1 MCTSLRSGLLYFE
14 IQFKYFKKYTR
25 MKYVSPADCVPM
37 VQEYIRCATPFNF
50 WSYILLLGF
59 SIAAFFSPVVRSI
72 TKNFPMVTIICL
84 IFNVSYSKPFFLD
97 YYQVSSQWQ
106 KPRQIHSCR
115 VNSVILRQTGFRILS
130 RGSRS
135 TNWSE
140 IVNNVKAISINLFS
154 DICVRYPY
162 YHRRCEVCQT
172 PGLPGY
178 Q

>member
-1 MCTSLRSGLLYFE
+1 MFPWFKNTFAVLLPSISGVIFCFLVSQLL
-14 IQFKYFKKYTR
+14 
-25 MKYVSPADCVPM
+25 
-37 VQEYIRCATPFNF
+37 
-50 WSYILLLGF
+50 
-59 SIAAFFSPVVRSI
+59 PVVRSI

-106 KPRQIHSCR
+106 FCGQP
-115 VNSVILRQTGFRILS
+115 VILRQTGFRILS

-140 IVNNVKAISINLFS
+140 IANNVKAISIDLFS
-154 DICVRYPY
+154 GICVRYPY